1 MLFVLG
7 DWRLRTDPAENARDK
22 VPYLCICQ
30 SCRNFRA
37 AVETLP
43 GETREIFRRLG
54 LDIRCPTEALVSGP
68 LGPDGGCDYRV
79 WYDFPGELLQM
90 SADKAPYPAA
100 PGLRVAFCP
109 GEERRMAPMAGEVH
123 MDAFLHLPFV
133 LDEPW
138 ED

>member
-22 VPYLCICQ
+22 VPYLRGCQ
-30 SCRNFRA
+30 SCRNFLA

-43 GETREIFRRLG
+43 GETRDFFRRLG

-68 LGPDGGCDYRV
+68 LGPDGCCDYRV
-79 WYDFPGELLQM
+79 WYDFSGELLR
-90 SADKAPYPAA
+90 APGDKAPYPAA

-109 GEERRMAPMAGEVH
+109 GEERRMAPLAGEVH
-123 MDAFLHLPFV
+123 MDAFLRLPFV
-133 LDEPW
+133 LDEAR

>member
-1 MLFVLG
+1 MEIALG
-7 DWRLRTDPAENARDK
+7 EWRLRTDPAENARDK
-22 VPYLCICQ
+22 VPYLRGCQ
-30 SCRNFRA
+30 SCRNFLA

-43 GETREIFRRLG
+43 GEPHAFFRRLG

-68 LGPDGGCDYRV
+68 LGPDGCCDYRV
-79 WYDFPGELLQM
+79 WYNFSGELLR
-90 SADKAPYPAA
+90 APGDKAPYPAA

-109 GEERRMAPMAGEVH
+109 GEERRMAPLAGEVH
-123 MDAFLHLPFV
+123 MDAFLRLPFV

>member
-7 DWRLRTDPAENARDK
+7 DWRFRTDPAENARGN
-22 VPYLCICQ
+22 VPYLCGCQ
-30 SCRNFRA
+30 SCRNFLA

-43 GETREIFRRLG
+43 GETHAFFRRLG
-54 LDIRCPTEALVSGP
+54 LDIRCPTEALVSAP
-68 LGPDGGCDYRV
+68 PGPDGRCDYRV
-79 WYDFPGELLQM
+79 WYDFPGELLQTPGDM
-90 SADKAPYPAA
+90 APYPAA

-109 GEERRMAPMAGEVH
+109 GEERRMAPLAGEVH
-123 MDAFLHLPFV
+123 MDAFLRLPFV